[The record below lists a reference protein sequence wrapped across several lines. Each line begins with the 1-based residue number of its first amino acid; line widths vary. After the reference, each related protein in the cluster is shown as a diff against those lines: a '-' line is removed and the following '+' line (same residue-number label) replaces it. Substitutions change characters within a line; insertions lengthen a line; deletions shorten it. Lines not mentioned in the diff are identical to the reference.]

1 MQSVLTQ
8 QQKTGRSGPD
18 VILAVRNLSCKI
30 GAGLIL
36 KNIQFDLAPGQNLA
50 VLGPNGAG
58 KSSLLKCI
66 AGLLHC
72 SGQAEILGGNLRS
85 NPELKKQVGYLAHE
99 TFLYQKLTARE
110 NLRFF
115 AELYGQSLD
124 VSSTLNEYSLWDVA
138 DQMVETFSR
147 GMKQRLALARTLLND
162 PKLLLLDEPFT
173 GLDQEATKLLLDKL
187 QDFKRRGATIVF
199 TTHELERAEQMS
211 DYSLILKNGRQT
223 FFGPNEGRQSTLREL
238 YSRSIS

>member
-1 MQSVLTQ
+1 MP
-8 QQKTGRSGPD
+8 QQKAARSGPD

-36 KNIQFDLAPGQNLA
+36 KNIQFDLKEGQTLA

-72 SGQAEILGGNLRS
+72 SGQAEILGGDLRS
-85 NPELKKQVGYLAHE
+85 NPDLKRQVGYLAHE

-110 NLRFF
+110 NLLFF
-115 AELYGQSLD
+115 AQLYRLSVD
-124 VSSTLNEYSLWDVA
+124 VHSTLSEYSLSDVA

-147 GMKQRLALARTLLND
+147 GMKQRLALARTLQHD
-162 PKLLLLDEPFT
+162 PRLLLLDEPFT
-173 GLDQEATKLLLDKL
+173 GLDQEATQLLLNKL
-187 QDFKRRGATIVF
+187 QELKGRGATIVF
-199 TTHELERAEQMS
+199 TTHELERAEKMS
-211 DYSLILKNGRQT
+211 ESSLILKNGRQV
-223 FFGPNEGRQSTLREL
+223 FFGPNEGIEGTLREL

>member
-1 MQSVLTQ
+1 MP
-8 QQKTGRSGPD
+8 QQKAARSGPD

-30 GAGLIL
+30 GVGLIL
-36 KNIQFDLAPGQNLA
+36 KNIQFDLKEGQTLA

-85 NPELKKQVGYLAHE
+85 NPDLKRQVGYLAHE

-110 NLRFF
+110 NLLFF
-115 AELYGQSLD
+115 AQLYRLSVD
-124 VSSTLNEYSLWDVA
+124 IHSTLSEYSLSEVA

-173 GLDQEATKLLLDKL
+173 GLDQEATKLLMNKL

-199 TTHELERAEQMS
+199 ATHELDRAEQMS
-211 DYSLILKNGRQT
+211 DYSLILKNGRQV
-223 FFGPNEGRQSTLREL
+223 FFGPNEGIEGTLREL

>member
-1 MQSVLTQ
+1 MQSVLMP
-8 QQKTGRSGPD
+8 QQKVAKSGPD

-36 KNIQFDLAPGQNLA
+36 KNIQFELAQRQTLA

-72 SGQAEILGGNLRS
+72 SGPAEILGGNLRS
-85 NPELKKQVGYLAHE
+85 NLELKKQVGYLAHE

-110 NLRFF
+110 NLMFF
-115 AELYGQSLD
+115 AELYHRSID
-124 VSSTLNEYSLWDVA
+124 VSATLNKYSLLDVA

-173 GLDQEATKLLLDKL
+173 GLDQEAMKLLLTTL
-187 QDFKRRGATIVF
+187 QDFKSDGATIVF
-199 TTHELERAEQMS
+199 TTHELERAEQIS
-211 DYSLILKNGRQT
+211 DYSLILKNGRQV
-223 FFGPNEGRQSTLREL
+223 FFGPNAGLQGTLREL

>member
-1 MQSVLTQ
+1 MQSVLMP
-8 QQKTGRSGPD
+8 QQKAARSGPD

-30 GAGLIL
+30 GASLIL
-36 KNIQFDLAPGQNLA
+36 KNIQFELAQGQTLA

-85 NPELKKQVGYLAHE
+85 NLELKKQVGYLAHE

-110 NLRFF
+110 NLGFY
-115 AELYGQSLD
+115 AELYRRSID
-124 VSSTLNEYSLWDVA
+124 VSFTLNKYSLLDVA

-173 GLDQEATKLLLDKL
+173 GLDQEAMKLLLTTL
-187 QDFKRRGATIVF
+187 QDFKRDGATIVF
-199 TTHELERAEQMS
+199 TTHELERAEQIS
-211 DYSLILKNGRQT
+211 DYSLILKNGRQV
-223 FFGPNEGRQSTLREL
+223 FFGPNAGMLGTLREL